1 MTNTFFKSVI
11 DFTKNVKTTGALYQ
25 TSKQIEKEICSKIN
39 TETKVIIEF
48 GTGLG
53 NITQRILDQM
63 PADGKLY
70 SFEVNGEFLEDVK
83 DLIQDDRLI
92 LINDGAQNFEK
103 YVSEEVD
110 CFISS
115 IPVTLIPKEIVKSV
129 IQKSYDALKTGNY
142 FCQVLYSPF
151 HKKKFSAVFE
161 EVKIEKAASV
171 PIGFIHHCRKITTDD
186 RIMQDLQDGRYLLIT
201 GHFGF

>member
-1 MTNTFFKSVI
+1 MANTFLKSVI

-25 TSKQIEKEICSKIN
+25 TSKQIEKEICSKIDQD
-39 TETKVIIEF
+39 TKVVLEF

-53 NITQRILDQM
+53 NITQRILDQL

-70 SFEVNGEFLEDVK
+70 SFEVNNDFLEDVK
-83 DLIQDDRLI
+83 ALIQDERLV
-92 LINDGAQNFEK
+92 LINDGAQNFDK
-103 YVSEEVD
+103 YVLEKEVD

-115 IPVTLIPKEIVKSV
+115 IPVTLIPKEVV
-129 IQKSYDALKTGNY
+129 MEMLQKSHQALKSGHY

-161 EVKIEKAASV
+161 EVTIKKAASV
-171 PIGFIHHCRKITTDD
+171 PLGFIHHCRKL
-186 RIMQDLQDGRYLLIT
+186 RK
-201 GHFGF
+201 

>member
-1 MTNTFFKSVI
+1 MANTFLKSVI

-39 TETKVIIEF
+39 TDTKIVVEF

-53 NITQRILDQM
+53 NITKRILDQM

-70 SFEVNGEFLEDVK
+70 SFEVNAEFLEDVK
-83 DLIQDDRLI
+83 ELLQDDRLV
-92 LINDGAQNFEK
+92 LINDSAQHFEK
-103 YVSEEVD
+103 YVKEEVD

-115 IPVTLIPKEIVKSV
+115 IPVTLIPKEVVKSV
-129 IQKSYDALKTGNY
+129 IQKSYDALKIGNY

-161 EVKIEKAASV
+161 EVKIETVASV
-171 PIGFIHHCRKITTDD
+171 PVGFIHHCRK
-186 RIMQDLQDGRYLLIT
+186 MAT
-201 GHFGF
+201 G

>member
-1 MTNTFFKSVI
+1 MANTFLKSVI

-39 TETKVIIEF
+39 ENTKIIVEF

-53 NITQRILDQM
+53 NITQRILDKM

-70 SFEVNGEFLEDVK
+70 SFEVNAAFLEDVK
-83 DLIQDDRLI
+83 ELIQDDRLI
-92 LINDGAQNFEK
+92 LINDGAQHFEK
-103 YVSEEVD
+103 YITEEVD

-115 IPVTLIPKEIVKSV
+115 IPVTLIPKEVVKSV

-151 HKKKFSAVFE
+151 HKKKFSAIFE
-161 EVKIEKAASV
+161 EVNIEKAASV
-171 PIGFIHHCRKITTDD
+171 PVGFIHHCRKINS
-186 RIMQDLQDGRYLLIT
+186 
-201 GHFGF
+201 